1 MRERVLQPPAAEG
14 KRLPFSAIP
23 AALRAEIDRKLGGRV
38 VEAVTQ
44 PGGFSPGVAARVRLE
59 DGRSAFVKAV
69 GDMNP
74 DSPGIHRAEARIAAA
89 LPASAPAAR
98 LLATIDDGGWVILIL
113 EDVEGQMPAQ
123 PWQPDDLARVLAALA
138 DQAAQLTPAP
148 I

>member
-23 AALRAEIDRKLGGRV
+23 AALRAEIDRQLGGRV

-44 PGGFSPGVAARVRLE
+44 PGGFSPGVAARVRLD

-89 LPASAPAAR
+89 LPARPQAAPP
-98 LLATIDDGGWVILIL
+98 LPTIAHRGWVLLIP
-113 EDVEGQMPAQ
+113 E
-123 PWQPDDLARVLAALA
+123 ALGGHMRA
-138 DQAAQLTPAP
+138 
-148 I
+148 